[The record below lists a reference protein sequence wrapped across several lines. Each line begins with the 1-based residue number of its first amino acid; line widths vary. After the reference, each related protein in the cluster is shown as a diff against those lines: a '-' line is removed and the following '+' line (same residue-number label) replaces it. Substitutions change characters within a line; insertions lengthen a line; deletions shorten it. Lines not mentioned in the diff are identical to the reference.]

1 MTSTARAQGSR
12 VTITGPTIFEQVVS
26 ADRPASRDLR
36 LLSLSLRQRGVS
48 RQSQLRGS
56 AEMRWSMRPLA
67 YGFLSTPARSTAA
80 HFRGPMKIRGPQNRR
95 SALPTCRGRSPSNP
109 RVPNSES
116 RAPSH
121 ESRTPYPVSRV
132 PYPAFD
138 AYDSCAHSPPRL
150 MRQPPLC
157 FGAYWHRR
165 FREGLR
171 ESQCNSAH
179 WFS

>member
-1 MTSTARAQGSR
+1 VTSTARAHGSR
-12 VTITGPTIFEQVVS
+12 VTITGPTIFEQVAS
-26 ADRPASRDLR
+26 ADRPASRDPR
-36 LLSLSLRQRGVS
+36 LLPLSLRQRRVS

-67 YGFLSTPARSTAA
+67 DGFLRTPARSTAA
-80 HFRGPMKIRGPQNRR
+80 HFRGPTKRRGPQNRR
-95 SALPTCRGRSPSNP
+95 SALPTCRDRSPSNP

-116 RAPSH
+116 R
-121 ESRTPYPVSRV
+121 TPYPVSRV
-132 PYPAFD
+132 PYPVFD